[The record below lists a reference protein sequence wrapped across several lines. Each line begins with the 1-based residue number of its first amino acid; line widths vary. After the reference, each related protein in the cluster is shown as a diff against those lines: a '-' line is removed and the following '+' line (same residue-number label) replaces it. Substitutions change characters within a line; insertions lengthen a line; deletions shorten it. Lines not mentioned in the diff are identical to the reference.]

1 MKLQTFLKLFLIL
14 IINIYASTIYSQSA
28 GINNTGVVPNP
39 SALLDIDAAP
49 NNNKGLLIP
58 RIPLTATANNA
69 PIGGGIANSLLV

>member
-1 MKLQTFLKLFLIL
+1 MKLIYKILLITTL
-14 IINIYASTIYSQSA
+14 IFIIKNSYSQSA
-28 GINNTGVVPNP
+28 GINNTGVAPNA

-69 PIGGGIANSLLV
+69 PIGAGIAN